1 MLNCGATI
9 DLAANLSLTP
19 SLKCL
24 VFDSHKPIHINNVH
38 GSENSDENGSNQ
50 VFIVKDSSVSVE
62 TVPTELSESE
72 EEEEASDDD
81 EATRK
86 RKREKWEAHE
96 AKRRR
101 LIEYNAFNY
110 YSCPCSMLVGIRR
123 ACEAQVY
130 WLARELDRCDNE
142 VLWLSVVGVT
152 DQYLRSHISD
162 VFYAS
167 CYTELA
173 AAVESLNLQGGS
185 EDNMGTLGTLGTL
198 GTIQQSFEPRFLLY
212 RFWSLYESM
221 VRSDFVVAR
230 FQLVHSR
237 SGRVGVA

>member
-24 VFDSHKPIHINNVH
+24 VFDSHKPVHINNVH
-38 GSENSDENGSNQ
+38 GSEIGSSQ
-50 VFIVKDSSVSVE
+50 VFIVKDSSVSDE

-72 EEEEASDDD
+72 EEEGSEDD

-86 RKREKWEAHE
+86 RKRERREAHE

-110 YSCPCSMLVGIRR
+110 YSCPCSMLVGVVWMD
-123 ACEAQVY
+123 ETQVY

-142 VLWLSVVGVT
+142 VLWLTCGPTSAT
-152 DQYLRSHISD
+152 CSTPPATRSSP
-162 VFYAS
+162 
-167 CYTELA
+167 L
-173 AAVESLNLQGGS
+173 
-185 EDNMGTLGTLGTL
+185 
-198 GTIQQSFEPRFLLY
+198 P
-212 RFWSLYESM
+212 
-221 VRSDFVVAR
+221 
-230 FQLVHSR
+230 SR
-237 SGRVGVA
+237 V

>member
-24 VFDSHKPIHINNVH
+24 VFDSHKPVHINNVH
-38 GSENSDENGSNQ
+38 GSEIGSSQ
-50 VFIVKDSSVSVE
+50 VFIVKDSSVSEE

-72 EEEEASDDD
+72 EEEGSEDD

-86 RKREKWEAHE
+86 RKRERREAHE

-110 YSCPCSMLVGIRR
+110 YSCPCSMLVGVAR
-123 ACEAQVY
+123 ARETQVY

-142 VLWLSVVGVT
+142 VLWLCAVGVT
-152 DQYLRSHISD
+152 DQYLRAHISD

-173 AAVESLNLQGGS
+173 AAVESLNLQTRIDGMDDRRAGEGAS
-185 EDNMGTLGTLGTL
+185 ALGA
-198 GTIQQSFEPRFLLY
+198 IQQSFEPRFLLY

-237 SGRVGVA
+237 SGGADAA

>member
-38 GSENSDENGSNQ
+38 GSEGGVEDHSAP
-50 VFIVKDSSVSVE
+50 VFIVKDSSVSEE

-72 EEEEASDDD
+72 EEEASEDD

-86 RKREKWEAHE
+86 RKRERREAHE

-110 YSCPCSMLVGIRR
+110 YSCPCSMLVGVRWV
-123 ACEAQVY
+123 CETQVY
-130 WLARELDRCDNE
+130 GLARELDRRDNE
-142 VLWLSVVGVT
+142 VLWLCAVGVT
-152 DQYLRSHISD
+152 DQYLRAHISD

-173 AAVESLNLQGGS
+173 AAVESLNLQSGQSGQG
-185 EDNMGTLGTLGTL
+185 EQDGALGA
-198 GTIQQSFEPRFLLY
+198 IQQSFEPRFLLY

-237 SGRVGVA
+237 SGGADAA